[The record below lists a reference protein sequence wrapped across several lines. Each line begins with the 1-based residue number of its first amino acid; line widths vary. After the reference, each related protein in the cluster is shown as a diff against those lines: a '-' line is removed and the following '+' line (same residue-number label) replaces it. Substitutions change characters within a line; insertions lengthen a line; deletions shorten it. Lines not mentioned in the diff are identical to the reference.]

1 MGGGC
6 TESDGRPSLSDS
18 VDELAHQADSRG
30 AARRAND
37 LRAVAE
43 HLRAKEAKGTGEV
56 EQVTV
61 DVRPEA
67 LARHRRRATTRPSGP
82 SRLRGALRAVGRRVR
97 RLVTS
102 WPPGPQ

>member
-18 VDELAHQADSRG
+18 VEELAHRADSRG

-43 HLRAKEAKGTGEV
+43 HLRAKEASEV
-56 EQVTV
+56 VM

-67 LARHRRRATTRPSGP
+67 LARHRRRPAGG
-82 SRLRGALRAVGRRVR
+82 SRLRRALRAVGRRVR
-97 RLVTS
+97 RLVTR
-102 WPPGPQ
+102 